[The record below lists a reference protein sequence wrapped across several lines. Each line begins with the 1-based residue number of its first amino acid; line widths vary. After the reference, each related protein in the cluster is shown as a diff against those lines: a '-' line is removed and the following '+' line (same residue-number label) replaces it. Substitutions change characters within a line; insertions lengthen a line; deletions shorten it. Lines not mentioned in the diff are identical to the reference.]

1 MSGVTAAKMGFDKV
15 ITIWL
20 KEVVAPDDKTAA
32 ETIKAFLTACFLPM
46 HVKAAT
52 DHAEYEPDTG
62 KVTLIEDLEGEEG
75 VDGAESQETLV
86 EGFFDL
92 SIFDKEA
99 DVRKAEVPAGR
110 YYDSDN
116 NSVSRA
122 SLTTEAWRGKIL
134 GMQGGIR
141 ARGRARMELKKGAS
155 SPTEGGDDEV
165 DAASPSFNSGQ
176 PPPHATTASDAGAR
190 EA

>member
-1 MSGVTAAKMGFDKV
+1 MFELLFERGATAES
-15 ITIWL
+15 I
-20 KEVVAPDDKTAA
+20 E
-32 ETIKAFLTACFLPM
+32 AFLTACFSLM
-46 HVKAAT
+46 HVRAAT
-52 DHAEYEPDTG
+52 DYGEYDPETG
-62 KVTLIEDLEGEEG
+62 KVTLVEDLEGEEG
-75 VDGAESQETLV
+75 VDGAESQEALI
-86 EGFFDL
+86 EGLFDR

-116 NSVSRA
+116 DSVSRA

-176 PPPHATTASDAGAR
+176 PPPHATKATDAGAR

>member
-1 MSGVTAAKMGFDKV
+1 MSLVKG
-15 ITIWL
+15 L
-20 KEVVAPDDKTAA
+20 K
-32 ETIKAFLTACFLPM
+32 
-46 HVKAAT
+46 
-52 DHAEYEPDTG
+52 
-62 KVTLIEDLEGEEG
+62 GEEG
-75 VDGAESQETLV
+75 VDGAESQEALE
-86 EGFFDL
+86 EGLFDL

-99 DVRKAEVPAGR
+99 DVRKVEVPAGR

-116 NSVSRA
+116 DSVSRA
-122 SLTTEAWRGKIL
+122 SLTTEAWRGKIM

-141 ARGRARMELKKGAS
+141 ARGRARMELKRGAS
-155 SPTEGGDDEV
+155 GPTEGGDDEV